1 MKRVFSGVQPSGIL
15 TLGNYLGALKNFVEL
30 QHTNTCYFCVVDLH
44 ALTIPQDPIE
54 LRNQILDVAALF
66 IACGLDPK
74 KANIFAQSAVP
85 AHSELAWL
93 LQCMVYFGELSRMTQ
108 FKDKSEG
115 KDIVTTGLFTYPA
128 LMAADILLYDTDIV
142 PVGDDQKQHIEIT
155 RDVALRFNNRYGNI
169 FKIPEF
175 KPPKVG
181 ARIMSLDDPTKKM
194 SKSNPNPASYISLLD
209 DANTIKKK
217 VNKAVTDSEG
227 IIKFDV
233 EAKAGVSNLLTILS
247 ACSGEE
253 IPSIVNRMDG
263 MGYGQLKKEVIE
275 GVIEKLKPIQEKY
288 NEIRHTGEITRIL
301 TENGEKADS
310 YAKVTL
316 NKVQEAM
323 GLK

>member
-44 ALTIPQDPIE
+44 ALTIPQDPTE

-115 KDIVTTGLFTYPA
+115 KDIVAAGLFTYPA

-227 IIKFDV
+227 VIKFDV

-247 ACSGEE
+247 ACTGEE

-263 MGYGQLKKEVIE
+263 MGYGQLKKVVIE
-275 GVIEKLKPIQEKY
+275 GVVEKLKPIQEKY
-288 NEIRHTGEITRIL
+288 NEIRYTGEITRIL
-301 TENGEKADS
+301 SENGEKADS